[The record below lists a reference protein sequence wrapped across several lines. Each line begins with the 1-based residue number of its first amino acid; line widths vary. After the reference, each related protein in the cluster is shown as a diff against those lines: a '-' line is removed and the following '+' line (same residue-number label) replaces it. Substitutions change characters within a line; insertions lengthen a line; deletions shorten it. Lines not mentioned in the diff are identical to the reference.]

1 MATPKT
7 SEQTV
12 HEEFN
17 RLRGKLAG
25 FIEACG
31 LPERQERGIVTT
43 MKSLSYDAEKAVVE
57 ALNS

>member
-25 FIEACG
+25 FI
-31 LPERQERGIVTT
+31 VTT